1 MIEKIVPRR
10 SDNYSELSQK
20 AMIDRETKETFRSNY
35 QLKSVIIKL
44 RPSTGSPSLF
54 VLVGVLC
61 TGSIK
66 YYNA

>member
-1 MIEKIVPRR
+1 MTEKIVPQR
-10 SDNYSELSQK
+10 SGNCSELSQK
-20 AMIDRETKETFRSNY
+20 GTVGREIKDLCSNY

-44 RPSTGSPSLF
+44 RPATGSPSLF